1 MLTLQQL
8 NALRGISAHAPKPA
22 AKTDTN
28 AQSAQQN
35 TNATASTPMPP
46 PISAESQQP
55 QPSQAVQQPQSNY
68 IPPVE
73 IPCKNYADEK
83 GHFAYI
89 DANTGQIAHV
99 NLETGTVYKLDD
111 VYRLS
116 LQHAVSA
123 LSPSYHQ
130 LTWQQTL
137 NDETVYDRFGS
148 PVFLFEEIQTAYDKY
163 VKPTLSSN
171 TGNISNPPKT
181 DPFGLPIG

>member
-8 NALRGISAHAPKPA
+8 NALRGISAHAPKSVT
-22 AKTDTN
+22 KTDTN

-55 QPSQAVQQPQSNY
+55 QPSQAAQQPQTNY

-99 NLETGTVYKLDD
+99 NLETGTV
-111 VYRLS
+111 
-116 LQHAVSA
+116 
-123 LSPSYHQ
+123 SPEFATRRQ
-130 LTWQQTL
+130 
-137 NDETVYDRFGS
+137 RF
-148 PVFLFEEIQTAYDKY
+148 VAF
-163 VKPTLSSN
+163 LSSADVAAN
-171 TGNISNPPKT
+171 AQ
-181 DPFGLPIG
+181 